1 MLDLILLCL
10 VIAVPETDAKVTFF
24 PQRNNG
30 VPIFHRP
37 SSQSDVYNGHAKP
50 KDKLQITLIAPANVT
65 ASKEVTATST
75 STIAPVTRPPEPP
88 SNYFV
93 TWRPEVTD
101 SRQVI
106 ITVRTRPPSPSPL
119 LSLANPEYR
128 PQHFFS
134 ELAAAAAPAST
145 LPPFLLETAV
155 SLSAPRPGT
164 RAPAAT
170 PAWQFTPV
178 FNPIFS
184 AVTSTTSTTTSPATA
199 AKYGAT
205 FKFAKKTTTPRY
217 SAYQEM
223 ITKST
228 TIASTTTTTRS
239 TTTTTTTTTT
249 LPTSSSSPHPF
260 ISKLSVNKTISGGES
275 EQFPPPLYNYNY
287 NAPVSAAVG
296 LEDED
301 TIFKNPTTFI
311 AYIRYLLAT
320 FLRLELI

>member
-75 STIAPVTRPPEPP
+75 STIAPVTRPPAPP

-106 ITVRTRPPSPSPL
+106 ITVRTRPPRPSPL

-134 ELAAAAAPAST
+134 ELAAAPAST

-184 AVTSTTSTTTSPATA
+184 AVTSTTTSTSPATA

-217 SAYQEM
+217 SSYQEM

-228 TIASTTTTTRS
+228 TIAST

-275 EQFPPPLYNYNY
+275 DQFPPVYNYNY

>member
-1 MLDLILLCL
+1 MLVLILLCL
-10 VIAVPETDAKVTFF
+10 VIAVPETEAKVTFF

-30 VPIFHRP
+30 GPIFHRP
-37 SSQSDVYNGHAKP
+37 SFPSDVYNGHAKP

-65 ASKEVTATST
+65 ASKEVEATST
-75 STIAPVTRPPEPP
+75 STSAPVTRPPEPP
-88 SNYFV
+88 SKYFV

-134 ELAAAAAPAST
+134 ELAAAPAST

-155 SLSAPRPGT
+155 SLTAPRPGT

-184 AVTSTTSTTTSPATA
+184 AVTSTTSSPGTT

-217 SAYQEM
+217 SAYQEI

-228 TIASTTTTTRS
+228 TIASVITTTRS
-239 TTTTTTTTTT
+239 TSTTKTTTTTTTT
-249 LPTSSSSPHPF
+249 LPTSSSSSHSF
-260 ISKLSVNKTISGGES
+260 ISKLSVNKTISGGEL
-275 EQFPPPLYNYNY
+275 EQFPPVYNYNY

-320 FLRLELI
+320 FLRLEPI